1 MEGKSDYFF
10 FFLLRTIALRYS
22 IAYYLS
28 YFPYWPS
35 DYYLSE
41 TYVLATVITPKRLY
55 RYMNNS
61 IEAIVNMYNDRTP
74 TMIIKR
80 YKIQI

>member
-1 MEGKSDYFF
+1 VEGKSDYFS

-41 TYVLATVITPKRLY
+41 TYVLASYSDNSKTV
-55 RYMNNS
+55 
-61 IEAIVNMYNDRTP
+61 V
-74 TMIIKR
+74 
-80 YKIQI
+80 QIYE